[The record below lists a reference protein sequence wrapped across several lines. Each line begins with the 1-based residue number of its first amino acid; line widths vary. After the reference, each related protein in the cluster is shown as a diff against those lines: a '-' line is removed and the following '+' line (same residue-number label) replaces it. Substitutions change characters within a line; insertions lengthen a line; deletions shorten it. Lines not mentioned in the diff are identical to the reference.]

1 MAEKKKVLKIIQSD
15 KKKIDLPISAEIENI
30 LLQYN
35 VSAAAYHGGK
45 LNGVDCREL
54 IRLSKPIF
62 AAFQNYLVT
71 VEHPDRC
78 SADEIARHCSVFSDI
93 CTTIDTISSKIRM
106 RYLEPED
113 KDYGILQKAL
123 QNLDFLWKSAGLS
136 YTPKLHGVL
145 VHALEQMKRCE
156 GIGDILEDDVEHIHQ
171 IAAKIETRTSRMKD
185 KSKQAFVHSKIEAI
199 QNSQEIKSKLA
210 VSKKDAKR
218 NFKKRNIELDS
229 EQRQHKQKL
238 ERDSSRLE
246 TLELLQQKPDS
257 SLPHL
262 KFKSSR

>member
-1 MAEKKKVLKIIQSD
+1 
-15 KKKIDLPISAEIENI
+15 
-30 LLQYN
+30 
-35 VSAAAYHGGK
+35 
-45 LNGVDCREL
+45 
-54 IRLSKPIF
+54 
-62 AAFQNYLVT
+62 
-71 VEHPDRC
+71 
-78 SADEIARHCSVFSDI
+78 
-93 CTTIDTISSKIRM
+93 
-106 RYLEPED
+106 
-113 KDYGILQKAL
+113 
-123 QNLDFLWKSAGLS
+123 
-136 YTPKLHGVL
+136 
-145 VHALEQMKRCE
+145 
-156 GIGDILEDDVEHIHQ
+156 VEHIHQ

-210 VSKKDAKR
+210 VSKEDAKR